1 MRRHSHA
8 LLGSRIRDN
17 PVAVSTM
24 ANWSAEESVARQREI
39 QMRRVAAA
47 SLVGTTIEWYDFL
60 LYATMAGV
68 IFNRY
73 FFAERNIVVNTLLAY
88 GTFAAGF
95 FMRPLGGLLF
105 GHFGDRI
112 GRKPLPVLA
121 LMIMGLATFLI
132 GLLPTYEQIGVWA
145 PVLLV
150 TLRLVQGT
158 ALGGEWGG
166 AVLMSYEFARPQ
178 ERAYYACFPQIGLA
192 LGLCC
197 STLVVSFLSFVLS
210 EPDFDAWG
218 WRVAF
223 MLSIALLAVGLF
235 IRLRV
240 LETPEFARTQS
251 RNEIVRMPMLA
262 VLRAHPGNV
271 LLGGGARLIEG
282 MVFTIYAILPLTYLA
297 NVAKMSRTAVLAA
310 VTVAAF
316 VLIFTIPLASRLA
329 DRTSRRKLFVI
340 FSLLSGFAGF
350 PALWLMQHS
359 ESAWIASACIVIA
372 LGVLWAPIYGPQ
384 AAMFCDLFDTQVR
397 YSGVSLVYG
406 LGAILSVPLTP
417 LVLTSILQA
426 NDNRPW
432 LVGAY
437 VCAAGLIS
445 ASCAAAMRQVP

>member
-1 MRRHSHA
+1 
-8 LLGSRIRDN
+8 
-17 PVAVSTM
+17 M
-24 ANWSAEESVARQREI
+24 AKSAAEYSDAPEREI

-73 FFAERNIVVNTLLAY
+73 FFAERSIFVNTLLAY

-95 FMRPLGGLLF
+95 FMRPIGGLLF

-112 GRKPLPVLA
+112 GRKPLLVLA
-121 LMIMGLATFLI
+121 LMIMGIATFLI
-132 GLLPTYEQIGVWA
+132 GLLPTYGQIGVWA

-158 ALGGEWGG
+158 ALGGEWGA

-192 LGLCC
+192 VGLSC
-197 STLVVSFLSFVLS
+197 STGVVSLLSFLLS
-210 EPDFDAWG
+210 EREFDAWG

-235 IRLRV
+235 IRVRV
-240 LETPEFARTQS
+240 LETPEFARTQA
-251 RNEIVRMPMLA
+251 RNEVARLPMWD
-262 VLRAHPGNV
+262 VLRGHPGNV

-282 MVFTIYAILPLTYLA
+282 MAFTIYAIFPLTYLA
-297 NVAKMSRTAVLAA
+297 NVSSISRSTVLAA
-310 VTVAAF
+310 ITLAAF
-316 VLIFTIPLASRLA
+316 ALIFTIPLASRVA

-340 FSLLSGFAGF
+340 FSLLNGFAAF
-350 PALWLMQHS
+350 PALWLMQS
-359 ESAWIASACIVIA
+359 SGNPVIVTACIVVA
-372 LGVLWAPIYGPQ
+372 LGVLWAPVYGPQ
-384 AAMFCDLFDTQVR
+384 AAIFCDLFDTPVR

-406 LGAILSVPLTP
+406 LGTILSVPLMP
-417 LVLTSILQA
+417 LLVTSILSTS
-426 NDNRPW
+426 DNRPW
-432 LVGAY
+432 LVGSY
-437 VCAAGLIS
+437 MCAAGMIS
-445 ASCAAAMRQVP
+445 AMCVAAMKRVP